1 MLVKN
6 SKNYFAIQVAEK
18 KASCN
23 RAYVRA
29 IHRIALQA
37 SACSILA
44 EGPIIDELSWSVPRE
59 VRWSIMTGAK
69 IQIEINN
76 QLLNEV
82 E

>member
-44 EGPIIDELSWSVPRE
+44 EGPIIDELS
-59 VRWSIMTGAK
+59 
-69 IQIEINN
+69 
-76 QLLNEV
+76 
-82 E
+82 